1 MEQRRRRLRLADLP
15 VVAKLGLILVVP
27 LLGLL
32 VLTGYAVSAAIAA
45 GPGDLR
51 GVTAVAAEAGHVADG
66 LQRERLALAQGAPT
80 VAEAAVT
87 DAAIERFR
95 ERVAR
100 LDAGDAAGPPLR
112 KILDALIALRAT
124 PVTQGPLQP
133 VLLQYGQ
140 VIADLAAFQQAIAD
154 RPAPA
159 AVRSAARAAG
169 WLAVAREELALV
181 QVSVVRGVTTPA
193 DQQRLI
199 AHRGA
204 HLDAVRRFTADAPA
218 AWRAALDAV
227 PSAEEA
233 AAVDRALL
241 GGPVDPA
248 FPRLA
253 VAHLDGLGTVADLAA
268 ADTLRL
274 AGDARGGQQRT
285 IVAGFAL
292 LLVVVAGSIAVVV
305 IVGRSTAGALRALQA
320 GAFRIAYERLP
331 QTVRALQEAD
341 AATAHQVAAQQT
353 AATDVPVAGRD
364 EIGRVAEAFNAV
376 QREAV
381 RAAAEQAALRAGVS
395 TAFVNLARRGQRLVD
410 SLVERLDTAE
420 RDEADPDRL
429 AQLFGFDH
437 LAARIRHDNQSLLVL
452 AGIDPSRAH
461 RRPVALY
468 DLLRAAQSQIL
479 DYERVEYGRIDTDAA
494 LAPEAVDG
502 IVHLLAELFDNAARH
517 APLGEPVLV
526 DTRRAGEGLV
536 IEVADH
542 GPGLAA
548 DRLAD
553 LNRRLAEP
561 PPLDVADSRRMGL
574 AVVARLAARHGVD
587 VHLEPAP
594 SGGGLVAVVRVPA
607 GLVRAAEPVT
617 VAPVASGQREA
628 GQREAGQREAG
639 QREAG
644 QREALPRLLERS
656 AALPGGEPVDVPA
669 PRNGT
674 TVVPVVPGPRVAPD
688 GPTVDAESARL
699 LSKKPTNTAKSV
711 STEGHSTT

>member
-15 VVAKLGLILVVP
+15 VVAKLGLVLVVP

-32 VLTGYAVSAAIAA
+32 VLTGYAVSAAVAA

-51 GVTAVAAEAGHVADG
+51 GVTAVAGEAGHVADG

-80 VAEAAVT
+80 AAEAALT
-87 DAAIERFR
+87 DAAVERFR
-95 ERVAR
+95 DRVAR
-100 LDAGDAAGPPLR
+100 LDPGDPDGPALR
-112 KILDALIALRAT
+112 RILDAVTALRAT
-124 PVTQGPLQP
+124 PVTPGPLQP

-159 AVRSAARAAG
+159 AVRSAARATG

-181 QVSVVRGVTTPA
+181 QVSVVRVMAQGVTTPA

-218 AWRAALDAV
+218 AWRAALDGV

-253 VAHLDGLGTVADLAA
+253 AAHLDGLRTVADLAA

-274 AGDARGGQQRT
+274 AGNARDGQQRT

-292 LLVVVAGSIAVVV
+292 LVVVVAGSIAVVV
-305 IVGRSTAGALRALQA
+305 VVGRSTAGALRALQA

-331 QTVRALQEAD
+331 ETVRALEEAD

-381 RAAAEQAALRAGVS
+381 RTAAEQAALRVGVS
-395 TAFVNLARRGQRLVD
+395 TAFVSLARRGQRLVD

-452 AGIDPSRAH
+452 AGVDPSRAH

-517 APLGEPVLV
+517 APLGAPVLV
-526 DTRRAGEGLV
+526 DTRRAGEGLI

-542 GPGLAA
+542 GPGLTA

-553 LNRRLAEP
+553 LNRRLVEP
-561 PPLDVADSRRMGL
+561 PPLDVADSRQMGF

-587 VHLEPAP
+587 VHLQAPP

-607 GLVRAAEPVT
+607 GLVRAAEPVA
-617 VAPVASGQREA
+617 VAVASGQREA
-628 GQREAGQREAG
+628 
-639 QREAG
+639 
-644 QREALPRLLERS
+644 LPRPLDRS
-656 AALPGGEPVDVPA
+656 PALPGGEPVDVPA

-674 TVVPVVPGPRVAPD
+674 TMVPVVPGPRVTPD
-688 GPTVDAESARL
+688 GPTVDAEPTRL
-699 LSKKPTNTAKSV
+699 LSRKPTNTANHHREV
-711 STEGHSTT
+711 TEGHSTT

>member
-32 VLTGYAVSAAIAA
+32 ALTGYAVSAAVTA

-51 GVTAVAAEAGHVADG
+51 AVAAVAAEAGHVADG
-66 LQRERLALAQGAPT
+66 LQRERLALASGGPAGS
-80 VAEAAVT
+80 EASAT
-87 DAAIERFR
+87 DAAVERFR
-95 ERVAR
+95 GRVAR
-100 LDAGDAAGPPLR
+100 LDPDDPAGPPLR
-112 KILDALIALRAT
+112 RVLDALTALRAT

-154 RPAPA
+154 RPAPGV
-159 AVRSAARAAG
+159 VRSAIRAAG

-204 HLDAVRRFTADAPA
+204 QLDALRRFAADAPA

-241 GGPVDPA
+241 GGPSDPD

-253 VAHLDGLGTVADLAA
+253 LAHLDGLRTVSDLAA
-268 ADTLRL
+268 ADTVRL
-274 AGDARGGQQRT
+274 AGDARGEQQRT
-285 IVAGFAL
+285 IVAGIAL
-292 LLVVVAGSIAVVV
+292 ALAVVAGSVAVAVV
-305 IVGRSTAGALRALQA
+305 VGRSTARALRALQA
-320 GAFRIAYERLP
+320 GAIRVAYERLP

-341 AATAHQVAAQQT
+341 AATAHQVAAQQA

-452 AGIDPSRAH
+452 AGADPSRAH
-461 RRPVALY
+461 RRPVPVY

-479 DYERVEYGRIDTDAA
+479 DYERVEYGRVDTDAA

-502 IVHLLAELFDNAARH
+502 TVHLLAELFDNAARH
-517 APLGEPVLV
+517 APLDAPVLV
-526 DTRRAGEGLV
+526 DTRRAGDGLI
-536 IEVADH
+536 IEVADL

-561 PPLDVADSRRMGL
+561 PPLDVADSRHMGL

-587 VHLEPAP
+587 VQLQPAG
-594 SGGGLVAVVRVPA
+594 SGTGLVAVVRIPA
-607 GLVRAAEPVT
+607 GLVRAAEPVA
-617 VAPVASGQREA
+617 VAPAVA
-628 GQREAGQREAG
+628 GQRQVR
-639 QREAG
+639 
-644 QREALPRLLERS
+644 PRLLERS
-656 AALPGGEPVDVPA
+656 PALPGGEPVDVPA

-674 TVVPVVPGPRVAPD
+674 TVVPVVPGPRVQAD
-688 GPTVDAESARL
+688 GPTVEAESARII
-699 LSKKPTNTAKSV
+699 SKKPTNTAKSV
-711 STEGHSTT
+711 TTEGHSTS